1 MGNPEHLEWLLE
13 GVAAWNARRRRRRF
27 APDLSGMD
35 IREAFEKAGRL
46 ADNRIDLTRV
56 DLREADLR
64 KATLKGANLQ
74 RADLWGADFSGA
86 NLETANLENLDLF
99 GLNFGWANLKKAKLG
114 SANFTFAILDGAN
127 LEEACLR
134 QTILNAAKLDRTN
147 FTGTDFEATR
157 IRTVFIRPRAERAGR
172 PEHTDLSLTLGLTQA
187 QIERISGDTGTILP
201 NGLYHPTHWRDP
213 EPTED
218 TTFFYDAPPS
228 IPNNTASKNISEKD
242 GRLFLVNIAPP
253 PRSDLETIHGDLRE
267 DLAALLASGA
277 FDNISKGL
285 GTALSRYAGI
295 VDCAYAD
302 LDQVRFGVQTRAL
315 RLKLETHRQDLSDA
329 APEKTGDLEAA
340 LLSAELIAARLPDW
354 QTFLKE
360 TADERSP
367 VAEHEKE
374 ITEAIE
380 NAAEEMRE
388 DPAHFAPALP
398 ERVSEYL
405 NTATIEG
412 YLAATALL
420 NDLAFVA
427 MAELRRLVR
436 DTGSEAR
443 KLAVKGLA
451 LNVVAGLGATLTKLA
466 GILPAEFDWVLPWLR
481 YIPTLFG

>member
-1 MGNPEHLEWLLE
+1 MGNPEHLKWLLE
-13 GVAAWNARRRRRRF
+13 GVEAWNARRKREDF
-27 APDLSGMD
+27 VPDLSEMD
-35 IREAFEKAGRL
+35 IRAAFEKTGKLEEGRIPL
-46 ADNRIDLTRV
+46 LRAN
-56 DLREADLR
+56 LREADLGGADLGR
-64 KATLKGANLQ
+64 ADLREANLGGANLRGANLRGTNLRETNLKGANLE
-74 RADLWGADFSGA
+74 GA
-86 NLETANLENLDLF
+86 NLGGANLRGVNLRGVNLR
-99 GLNFGWANLKKAKLG
+99 GANLGGADLGGAHLREAKLG
-114 SANFTFAILDGAN
+114 GAYFG
-127 LEEACLR
+127 EA
-134 QTILNAAKLDRTN
+134 DV
-147 FTGTDFEATR
+147 
-157 IRTVFIRPRAERAGR
+157 RTVYSGVGTNDVGTPEYTNLSQARA
-172 PEHTDLSLTLGLTQA
+172 LTQA
-187 QIERISGDTGTILP
+187 QLDTMRGDTGTILP
-201 NGLYHPTHWRDP
+201 DGLHHPAHWPDP
-213 EPTED
+213 EPPQVSIES
-218 TTFFYDAPPS
+218 DAPP
-228 IPNNTASKNISEKD
+228 PLPEGVAAEDVAEKD

-302 LDQVRFGVQTRAL
+302 LDQVRFGVQTKAL
-315 RLKLETHRQDLSDA
+315 RLKLDTHRQDLSDA

-380 NAAEEMRE
+380 SAAEEMRE

-420 NDLAFVA
+420 NNLTFATMAAVRRFTRDVGNETRKQAVSSLA
-427 MAELRRLVR
+427 
-436 DTGSEAR
+436 
-443 KLAVKGLA
+443 KG
-451 LNVVAGLGATLTKLA
+451 VVAALGATLMKFV

>member
-1 MGNPEHLEWLLE
+1 M
-13 GVAAWNARRRRRRF
+13 
-27 APDLSGMD
+27 
-35 IREAFEKAGRL
+35 FEPY
-46 ADNRIDLTRV
+46 TR
-56 DLREADLR
+56 A
-64 KATLKGANLQ
+64 
-74 RADLWGADFSGA
+74 
-86 NLETANLENLDLF
+86 
-99 GLNFGWANLKKAKLG
+99 
-114 SANFTFAILDGAN
+114 
-127 LEEACLR
+127 
-134 QTILNAAKLDRTN
+134 
-147 FTGTDFEATR
+147 
-157 IRTVFIRPRAERAGR
+157 
-172 PEHTDLSLTLGLTQA
+172 LTQA
-187 QIERISGDTGTILP
+187 QLDTMRGDTGTILP
-201 NGLYHPTHWRDP
+201 EGLHHPAHWPDP
-213 EPTED
+213 EPPQVSIEGN
-218 TTFFYDAPPS
+218 APPPLPEGAAPS
-228 IPNNTASKNISEKD
+228 DIAEQD

-302 LDQVRFGVQTRAL
+302 LNQVRFGVQTQAL
-315 RLKLETHRQDLSDA
+315 RLQLETHRQDLSDA

-380 NAAEEMRE
+380 NAAERMRE
-388 DPAHFAPALP
+388 DPAHFATALP

-451 LNVVAGLGATLTKLA
+451 FSVVTGLGATLTKLA
-466 GILPAEFDWVLPWLR
+466 GIMPAEFDWVLPWLR
-481 YIPTLFG
+481 YIPTLFR

>member
-1 MGNPEHLEWLLE
+1 
-13 GVAAWNARRRRRRF
+13 
-27 APDLSGMD
+27 MD
-35 IREAFEKAGRL
+35 IRGAFEKADKLEEGRIPL
-46 ADNRIDLTRV
+46 AGVNLVRADLGRADLRGANLGGAGLWGAHLAGADLRETKLGGADLRAADLAEATLEGAKLWKAKLGEANLREANLGRAGLRGAHLWGA
-56 DLREADLR
+56 DLREAKLGGADLR
-64 KATLKGANLQ
+64 A
-74 RADLWGADFSGA
+74 ADLGGAR
-86 NLETANLENLDLF
+86 
-99 GLNFGWANLKKAKLG
+99 LG
-114 SANFTFAILDGAN
+114 GVDV
-127 LEEACLR
+127 
-134 QTILNAAKLDRTN
+134 
-147 FTGTDFEATR
+147 
-157 IRTVFIRPRAERAGR
+157 RTVYSGVGTNDVGTPEYTNLSQTRA
-172 PEHTDLSLTLGLTQA
+172 LTQA
-187 QIERISGDTGTILP
+187 QLDIMLGDTGTILP
-201 NGLYHPTHWRDP
+201 EGLHHPANWPDP
-213 EPTED
+213 EPPQVSIAGN
-218 TTFFYDAPPS
+218 APP
-228 IPNNTASKNISEKD
+228 PLPEGVAPKDVAEQD

-302 LDQVRFGVQTRAL
+302 LDQVRFGVQTKAL

-380 NAAEEMRE
+380 SAAEEMRE

-451 LNVVAGLGATLTKLA
+451 LSVVTGLGATLTKLA